1 MDSIQYLLSIETR
14 GIKLGIQRTRELMAA
29 CDNPQSGL
37 PVIQVAGTNGK
48 GSVSAIISNILINAG
63 YKTGLFTSP
72 HLVNVNERIRINGV
86 PISNKE
92 IDLFIKSYKTDIE
105 KYEAT
110 FFETI
115 TALAFYYFKK
125 EDVDIAIMETG
136 LGGRLDSVSICEPLA
151 TIITPISFDHMEILG
166 ETLAEIAFEKAG
178 AIKKDVVCI
187 SAKQNSAATKVLTE
201 KADKVKAPIYF
212 LNGESLPNYDIN
224 IPGVTQRENA
234 LLAVSALSHING
246 FIIPEEAEIKGL
258 QTVQWFGRNHILRKN
273 PLVIFDVAHNLE
285 SLRCFLEYYD
295 SLKIYEDSVL
305 VIALQA
311 RKRIQPIIP
320 RLQSV
325 FQYIICTETNDR
337 NPMAVETLMAHFV
350 DSPNADIIQNPENA
364 IRSGL
369 ERLSPEGGMAIVGTH
384 YLGPAVSAIFKLSF
398 DKF

>member
-48 GSVSAIISNILINAG
+48 GSVSDIISNILINAG

-151 TIITPISFDHMEILG
+151 TIITPISYDHMEILG
-166 ETLAEIAFEKAG
+166 ETLTEIAFEKAG

-201 KADKVKAPIYF
+201 KADKVKAPIHF
-212 LNGESLPNYDIN
+212 LNGESLPDYDIN

-246 FIIPEEAEIKGL
+246 FIIPEEAVVKGL

-295 SLKIYEDSVL
+295 SLKIYGDSVL

-325 FQYIICTETNDR
+325 FQYIICTETNGR

-350 DSPNADIIQNPENA
+350 DSPNADIIHNPENA

-369 ERLSPEGGMAIVGTH
+369 ERLSPTCGMAIVGTH
-384 YLGPAVSAIFKLSF
+384 CLGPAVSAIFKLSF
-398 DKF
+398 DRF

>member
-14 GIKLGIQRTRELMAA
+14 GIKLGIHRTRELMAA

-72 HLVNVNERIRINGV
+72 HLVNVNERIRIDGI

-105 KYEAT
+105 KYEST

-151 TIITPISFDHMEILG
+151 TIITPISYDHMEILG

-246 FIIPEEAEIKGL
+246 FIIPEEAVIKGL

-325 FQYIICTETNDR
+325 FQYIICTETNGR

-369 ERLSPEGGMAIVGTH
+369 ERLSPTGGMAIVGTH
-384 YLGPAVSAIFKLSF
+384 CLGPAVSEIFKLSF
-398 DKF
+398 DRF

>member
-151 TIITPISFDHMEILG
+151 TIITPISYDHMEILG
-166 ETLAEIAFEKAG
+166 ETLTEIAFEKAG
-178 AIKKDVVCI
+178 A
-187 SAKQNSAATKVLTE
+187 
-201 KADKVKAPIYF
+201 
-212 LNGESLPNYDIN
+212 
-224 IPGVTQRENA
+224 
-234 LLAVSALSHING
+234 
-246 FIIPEEAEIKGL
+246 
-258 QTVQWFGRNHILRKN
+258 
-273 PLVIFDVAHNLE
+273 
-285 SLRCFLEYYD
+285 
-295 SLKIYEDSVL
+295 
-305 VIALQA
+305 
-311 RKRIQPIIP
+311 
-320 RLQSV
+320 
-325 FQYIICTETNDR
+325 
-337 NPMAVETLMAHFV
+337 
-350 DSPNADIIQNPENA
+350 
-364 IRSGL
+364 
-369 ERLSPEGGMAIVGTH
+369 
-384 YLGPAVSAIFKLSF
+384 
-398 DKF
+398 